1 MLDFGI
7 RKVKGKV
14 AHMARKKLSNDDE
27 LLAELLGDDFDEKYA
42 DREMPEE
49 NVVDMEGDGEGDGE
63 GEEYPPNYIDSAG
76 FARYRRMTKWQEI
89 KAMNR
94 AMIATLKKRAEEGYE
109 DGGVV
114 DEECLALLN
123 VVGGRLLMEQLKAA
137 RKCAGMTQVAVALRS
152 SGKHHPMTISKYE
165 VGSGIPRAER
175 EKILGKE
182 APLGMNLRTL
192 IGLLAVY
199 GLGLKLEIVDY
210 GTMLDWVVGM
220 EEKLEDGSFILE
232 PGVVDTLEDWE
243 KTHEVR
249 MMEWDAEDMEGKLL
263 PGQFGR
269 KEGEGE

>member
-1 MLDFGI
+1 MS
-7 RKVKGKV
+7 
-14 AHMARKKLSNDDE
+14 RKKLSHDDE

-49 NVVDMEGDGEGDGE
+49 NIVEVNGDEEKE

-76 FARYRRMTKWQEI
+76 FARYKRMTKWQEI

-114 DEECLALLN
+114 NEECLALLN

-137 RKCAGMTQVAVALRS
+137 RKCAGMTQVAVALRA

-199 GLGLKLEIVDY
+199 GLGLRLEIVDY
-210 GTMLDWVVGM
+210 DTMLDWVAGM
-220 EEKLEDGSFILE
+220 EEKLEDGSFTLE

-269 KEGEGE
+269 KDDSDECDG

>member
-1 MLDFGI
+1 
-7 RKVKGKV
+7 
-14 AHMARKKLSNDDE
+14 MAEKKLSHDDE
-27 LLAELLGDDFDEKYA
+27 LLAELLGDDYDEKYA
-42 DREMPEE
+42 DREVPEE
-49 NVVDMEGDGEGDGE
+49 NVVDGDGEEEEE
-63 GEEYPPNYIDSAG
+63 GESGEYPPNYIDSAG
-76 FARYRRMTKWQEI
+76 FARHRRMTKWEEI

-94 AMIATLKKRAEEGYE
+94 AMIATLKQRAEDGYA
-109 DGGVV
+109 DGGMV

-123 VVGGRLLMEQLKAA
+123 VVGGKLLMGQLKTA
-137 RKCAGMTQVAVALRS
+137 RKCAGMTQVAVALRA

-165 VGSGIPRAER
+165 VGSGIPKKER

-199 GLGLKLEIVDY
+199 GLGLKLEIVNY
-210 GTMLDWVVGM
+210 GTMLDWMVDV
-220 EEKLEDGSFILE
+220 EERLEDGSFTLE

-263 PGQFGR
+263 PGQLGR
-269 KEGEGE
+269 KEEGE